1 MDTYNEGDRV
11 IVAARAGYRA
21 GGRLRS
27 YTLPAPTPVTVVS
40 GPDGD
45 GDYLVKPDGS
55 VQITYE
61 GEALGVDYEFHVAAE
76 FLSPEQEVIAP
87 VSPGLAEPEG
97 VWVAYC
103 KDTQYYAVSVFA
115 SEIEAL
121 RHAVNHYSGSMRVR
135 FLPYGT
141 DLKDVD

>member
-27 YTLPAPTPVTVVS
+27 YTLPAPTPATVVS
-40 GPDGD
+40 GPDKD

-55 VQITYE
+55 VRIAYGDSDNTY
-61 GEALGVDYEFHVAAE
+61 GVEHGFHVAAE
-76 FLSPEQEVIAP
+76 FLTPEREVI
-87 VSPGLAEPEG
+87 AEPEG
-97 VWVAYC
+97 VWIAYC

-121 RHAVNHYSGSMRVR
+121 RHAVDHYSGSMRVR
-135 FLPYGT
+135 FLPYGA

>member
-1 MDTYNEGDRV
+1 MTQYNTGDRA
-11 IVAARAGYRA
+11 IVAANAGYRSE
-21 GGRLRS
+21 GRLRP
-27 YTLPAPTPVTVVS
+27 YTLPAPTPVTIDS
-40 GPDGD
+40 GPDKD
-45 GDYLVKPDGS
+45 GDYLVKPDES
-55 VQITYE
+55 VRIAYGNSGNTFDVD
-61 GEALGVDYEFHVAAE
+61 VDYEFYVAAE
-76 FLSPEQEVIAP
+76 FLTPEREVI
-87 VSPGLAEPEG
+87 AEPEG

>member
-1 MDTYNEGDRV
+1 MNTYNEGDRV
-11 IVAARAGYRA
+11 IVAANAGYRA
-21 GGRLRS
+21 GGGLRS

-45 GDYLVKPDGS
+45 GDYLVVSDES
-55 VQITYE
+55 VRITY
-61 GEALGVDYEFHVAAE
+61 GDSDYNTFDVDVDYEFYVAAE
-76 FLSPEQEVIAP
+76 FLTPEREVI
-87 VSPGLAEPEG
+87 AEPEG

-103 KDTQYYAVSVFA
+103 KDTQYYAITPFA

-121 RHAVNHYSGSMRVR
+121 RHAVDHYSGSMRVR

-141 DLKDVD
+141 DLRDVD